1 MVKSVNIIKNNIDSN
16 NEIIIH
22 NINIPNNYKTNF
34 FKYLVN
40 IICKTVDINKSCVL
54 SIIQLSFNKLK
65 LILDNVVSK
74 KIILS
79 NINRLCKL
87 RDLQNSFIRTSL
99 DEISLERHQILYHV
113 VKNKLIKS
121 KKIIKCIYNSRSS
134 SYELRYIINNKID
147 WNMSIGE
154 DNFSVW
160 KLSYISYK
168 NSIINKNKNKTT
180 GSR

>member
-1 MVKSVNIIKNNIDSN
+1 M
-16 NEIIIH
+16 
-22 NINIPNNYKTNF
+22 
-34 FKYLVN
+34 
-40 IICKTVDINKSCVL
+40 
-54 SIIQLSFNKLK
+54 
-65 LILDNVVSK
+65 
-74 KIILS
+74 ILS

-87 RDLQNSFIRTSL
+87 RDLHNSFIRTSL

-154 DNFSVW
+154 DNVSVW
-160 KLSYISYK
+160 KLSYITYK

>member
-1 MVKSVNIIKNNIDSN
+1 M
-16 NEIIIH
+16 
-22 NINIPNNYKTNF
+22 
-34 FKYLVN
+34 
-40 IICKTVDINKSCVL
+40 
-54 SIIQLSFNKLK
+54 
-65 LILDNVVSK
+65 VSK

-87 RDLQNSFIRTSL
+87 RYLQNSFIRTSL
-99 DEISLERHQILYHV
+99 DEISLERHKILYHI

-160 KLSYISYK
+160 KLSYITYK
-168 NSIINKNKNKTT
+168 NSIINKNINKTT

>member
-1 MVKSVNIIKNNIDSN
+1 M
-16 NEIIIH
+16 
-22 NINIPNNYKTNF
+22 
-34 FKYLVN
+34 
-40 IICKTVDINKSCVL
+40 
-54 SIIQLSFNKLK
+54 
-65 LILDNVVSK
+65 VSK
-74 KIILS
+74 IIILS
-79 NINRLCKL
+79 NVNRLCKL

-121 KKIIKCIYNSRSS
+121 NKIIKFIYNSRSS

-160 KLSYISYK
+160 KLSYITYK
-168 NSIINKNKNKTT
+168 NAIINKNKNKNT